1 MAYKQSPF
9 PQSSN
14 NYSTSPVQGWNW
26 YNENVANQGYLAA
39 GAKGA
44 QLGTK
49 LGSVVPG
56 VGNVAGGIIGGVVG
70 IGAQFIKNDEASYG
84 TLNKETGVRTLE
96 MTPEGQARRDAQAKK
111 RQEEW
116 QKGYD
121 ATLAENKAMQKK
133 RDQEHKDSGGFE
145 RNRIAADAK
154 KLKEENPYM
163 VENKADKLASIMYYD
178 KNESLIKKKPDMSND
193 WNAFKAKSS
202 PAAQLG
208 ESNMVNRAARG
219 ANSGNLM
226 PYSSTSQVL
235 NGQDEANAAVNFSRF
250 NAIAQNLQGS
260 PTMQNDADGFDK
272 EYGTATS
279 DAVFTVD
286 FNRAQE
292 KREKITNSNVTSGM
306 DDKPGELHY
315 TQDHYSEGPDDD
327 WKDIY

>member
-9 PQSSN
+9 PKSSN
-14 NYSTSPVQGWNW
+14 SYSTSPVQGWNW

-84 TLNKETGVRTLE
+84 TLNKETGVRTLKS
-96 MTPEGQARRDAQAKK
+96 TPESEARRNAAQAK
-111 RQEEW
+111 RDAEW
-116 QKGYD
+116 QEKND
-121 ATLAENKAMQKK
+121 AMLAENQEMVRK
-133 RDQEHKDSGGFE
+133 RNQANKDSGGFE
-145 RNRIAADAK
+145 KNRIAADAK

-202 PAAQLG
+202 PATQLG

-260 PTMQNDADGFDK
+260 PTMQGNQASEKKQERK
-272 EYGTATS
+272 EYNMKMKASKEQAKRDRASGNETS
-279 DAVFTVD
+279 ETYGDNAG
-286 FNRAQE
+286 ALY
-292 KREKITNSNVTSGM
+292 
-306 DDKPGELHY
+306 GEF
-315 TQDHYSEGPDDD
+315 
-327 WKDIY
+327 

>member
-14 NYSTSPVQGWNW
+14 NYSTSPAQSWNW

-44 QLGTK
+44 QLGAKFGTV
-49 LGSVVPG
+49 LPG
-56 VGNVAGGIIGGVVG
+56 VGNVAGGIIGGVIGVG
-70 IGAQFIKNDEASYG
+70 SQIIKNDEGKRARG
-84 TLNKETGVRTLE
+84 EHLVA
-96 MTPEGQARRDAQAKK
+96 TPEETARKEASTLKRETEQKERHDAMM
-111 RQEEW
+111 
-116 QKGYD
+116 
-121 ATLAENKAMQKK
+121 AENKAMQMNKN
-133 RDQEHKDSGGFE
+133 QEYKDSGGFE
-145 RNRIAADAK
+145 KDRIAADAK

-163 VENKADKLASIMYYD
+163 VENKADKLASIMYYGE
-178 KNESLIKKKPDMSND
+178 NESLIKKKPDMSND

-202 PAAQLG
+202 PATQFG

-260 PTMQNDADGFDK
+260 PTMQNDTDGFSK

-315 TQDHYSEGPDDD
+315 TQDHDSEGSDDA
-327 WKDIY
+327 WKNIY